1 LAHAKGF
8 SCILTIKAKG
18 LITIKIGLIGKGNLG
33 TYLLQKI
40 NKEQLL
46 PNTII
51 SAILDEREKSR
62 VELPTLANTYG
73 SKAFYDI
80 DSFLQSDIDIVVE
93 CSNIEA
99 AKKYALD
106 VIRKKELMII
116 SIGAFADHSFAQRL
130 EQGAQINGHRI
141 YLPSGAIGGL
151 DALKAAKLNGGLDSV
166 ILTTRKPAHSLTA
179 EKLTA
184 EQILFDGPA
193 RDAIEQFPKNANV
206 AIVLSLAGIGVEK
219 TQVRI
224 IADPTVTQNIHHIAA
239 KGSFG
244 DMELTIKNNPSP
256 DNPKTSH
263 ITGASILA
271 ALANLNSE
279 VVTGT

>member
-1 LAHAKGF
+1 M
-8 SCILTIKAKG
+8 IP
-18 LITIKIGLIGKGNLG
+18 IKIGIIGKGNLG

-46 PNTII
+46 PNTKIT
-51 SAILDEREKSR
+51 AILDEREKAK
-62 VELPTLANTYG
+62 VELP
-73 SKAFYDI
+73 AFAAGYECAAFHDI

-99 AKKYALD
+99 AQEYSLEVIEKKD
-106 VIRKKELMII
+106 LMLI
-116 SIGAFADHSFAQRL
+116 SIGAFAGSTFGKL
-130 EQGAQINGHRI
+130 IEQAAKTSGNRV

-151 DALKAAKLNGGLDSV
+151 DVLKAAKFSGGIESV
-166 ILTTRKPAHSLTA
+166 TLTTRKPAHSLTS
-179 EKLTA
+179 EGIPA
-184 EQILFDGPA
+184 EQTLFDGPA
-193 RDAIEQFPKNANV
+193 RDAIVQFPKNANV

-224 IADPTVTQNIHHIAA
+224 IADPEVTRNIHRITA

-244 DMELTIKNNPSP
+244 EFDLTIKNNPSP

-271 ALANLNSE
+271 ALANINSA
-279 VVTGT
+279 VVVGS